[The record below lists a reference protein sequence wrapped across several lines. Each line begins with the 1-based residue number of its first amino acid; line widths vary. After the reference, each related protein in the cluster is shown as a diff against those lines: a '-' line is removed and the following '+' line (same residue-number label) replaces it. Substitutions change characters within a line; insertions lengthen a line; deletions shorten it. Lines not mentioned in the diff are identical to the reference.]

1 MTDHAAIFDQHIP
14 NDLVAEMASLSSK
27 PVSAD
32 FIILVEALKLRFG
45 SSLDAVL
52 LYGSCLRSHEIGDG
66 VVDFYAIVNSYSK
79 AYPERYLGYLNA
91 WLAPNVFY
99 LEVSPRENKQENKQE
114 KKFRAKYAVVSMAD
128 FEQGTSRWFH
138 PYLWARFAQPSR
150 LLYAR
155 DENIRKRIYNAL
167 AHAVVTFLKSS
178 LPMLDSSV
186 VSAEAI
192 WINGLTQTYAAELR
206 PERATRA
213 QQLAKIN
220 LDDYTRLTAHAAPAL
235 AGMLEVLPDGHYRS
249 LIEAAD
255 RRHAL
260 WRWRL
265 RRWQGTVL
273 SVLRLTKAA
282 FTFSDS
288 ISYAAWKIERHTG
301 VRVEVT
307 PMLRRH
313 PVLWGFKVSWQLLRR
328 GVMR

>member
-1 MTDHAAIFDQHIP
+1 MADYASIFDQHIP
-14 NDLVAEMASLSSK
+14 NDLVAEIASLSSRA
-27 PVSAD
+27 VSAD
-32 FIILVEALKLRFG
+32 FLVLVEALKLRFG
-45 SSLDAVL
+45 SSLEAIL
-52 LYGSCLRSHEIGDG
+52 LYGSCLRSHELGDG

-99 LEVSPRENKQENKQE
+99 LEVSAQEDKQE

-128 FEQGTSRWFH
+128 FEQGTWRWFH

-155 DENIRKRIYNAL
+155 NETIRKRIYNAQ
-167 AHAVVTFLKSS
+167 ARAVVTFLKSS
-178 LPMLDSSV
+178 LPMLNSSV
-186 VSAEAI
+186 VSVEEI

-213 QQLAKIN
+213 QQLAQIN
-220 LDDYTRLTAHAAPAL
+220 LDDYIRLTEHAAPAL
-235 AGMLEVLPDGHYRS
+235 VGMLEMLPDGRYRC
-249 LIEAAD
+249 LIDAAD
-255 RRHAL
+255 RRRAP

-328 GVMR
+328 GVIR

>member
-1 MTDHAAIFDQHIP
+1 MTDQASILDSHVP
-14 NDLVAEMASLSSK
+14 NDLVAEIASLSSRT
-27 PVSAD
+27 VSAD
-32 FIILVEALKLRFG
+32 SLVLVEALKLRFG
-45 SSLDAVL
+45 SSLEAVL
-52 LYGSCLRSHEIGDG
+52 LYGSCLRSHDLGDG
-66 VVDFYAIVNSYSK
+66 VVDLYAVVNSYGN

-99 LEVSPRENKQENKQE
+99 LEVSAQENKQE
-114 KKFRAKYAVVSMAD
+114 KKFRAKYAVVSVAD
-128 FEQGTSRWFH
+128 FEQGTWHWFH

-155 DENIRKRIYNAL
+155 DETTRKRIYNAL
-167 AHAVVTFLKSS
+167 AHAVVTFLKTS
-178 LPMLDSSV
+178 LPMLNSSV
-186 VSAEAI
+186 VNVEAI
-192 WINGLTQTYAAELR
+192 WVNGLTQTYAAELR

-213 QQLAKIN
+213 QQLAQIN
-220 LDDYTRLTAHAAPAL
+220 LDDYTRLTEDAAPAL
-235 AGMLEVLPDGHYRS
+235 VGMLEILPDGRYRC
-249 LIEAAD
+249 LIDAAD
-255 RRHAL
+255 SRRAR

-313 PVLWGFKVSWQLLRR
+313 PVLWGVKVSWQLLRR
-328 GVMR
+328 GVIR

>member
-1 MTDHAAIFDQHIP
+1 MTDHASIIDRYIP
-14 NDLVAEMASLSSK
+14 DDLVAEMAALSSK
-27 PVSAD
+27 AVSAD
-32 FIILVEALKLRFG
+32 FFILVEELKSRFG
-45 SSLDAVL
+45 SSLEAVL

-66 VVDFYAIVNSYSK
+66 VVDFYAIVDSYSN
-79 AYPERYLGYLNA
+79 AYSERYLGYFNA
-91 WLAPNVFY
+91 WLPPNVFY
-99 LEVSPRENKQENKQE
+99 LEVSTQKNKQE
-114 KKFRAKYAVVSMAD
+114 KTFRAKYAVVSMAD
-128 FEQGTSRWFH
+128 FEQGTWRWFH

-155 DENIRKRIYNAL
+155 DETVRKRIYNAL
-167 AHAVVTFLKSS
+167 AHAVVRFLESS
-178 LPMLDSSV
+178 LPVLGSSV
-186 VSAEAI
+186 VNVEAI

-213 QQLAKIN
+213 QQLTQIN

-235 AGMLEVLPDGHYRS
+235 VEKLEILADGHYRCLVDAAGRRSS
-249 LIEAAD
+249 L
-255 RRHAL
+255 R
-260 WRWRL
+260 RWRL
-265 RRWQGTVL
+265 RRWQGKVL

-301 VRVEVT
+301 VRIEIT

>member
-1 MTDHAAIFDQHIP
+1 MTDQASILDPHVP
-14 NDLVAEMASLSSK
+14 NDLVAEIASLSSRT
-27 PVSAD
+27 VSAD
-32 FIILVEALKLRFG
+32 FLVLVEALKLRFG
-45 SSLDAVL
+45 SSLEAVL
-52 LYGSCLRSHEIGDG
+52 LYGSCLRSHDLGDG
-66 VVDFYAIVNSYSK
+66 VVDFYAIVNSYSN

-99 LEVSPRENKQENKQE
+99 LEVSAQENKQE
-114 KKFRAKYAVVSMAD
+114 KKFRAKYAVVSVAD
-128 FEQGTSRWFH
+128 FEQGTRRWFH

-155 DENIRKRIYNAL
+155 DEIIRKRIYNAL
-167 AHAVVTFLKSS
+167 AHAVVTFLKTS
-178 LPMLDSSV
+178 LPMLNSSV
-186 VSAEAI
+186 VNVEAI
-192 WINGLTQTYAAELR
+192 WVNGLTQTYAAELR

-213 QQLAKIN
+213 QQLAQIN
-220 LDDYTRLTAHAAPAL
+220 LHDYTRLTEYAAPAL
-235 AGMLEVLPDGHYRS
+235 VGMLEMLPDGRYRC
-249 LIEAAD
+249 LIDAAD
-255 RRHAL
+255 SRRAR

-313 PVLWGFKVSWQLLRR
+313 PVLWGVKVSWQLLRR
-328 GVMR
+328 GVIR

>member
-1 MTDHAAIFDQHIP
+1 MTDHASILDQHIP
-14 NDLVAEMASLSSK
+14 NDLVAEIASLSSRA
-27 PVSAD
+27 VSAD
-32 FIILVEALKLRFG
+32 FLVLVEALKLRFG
-45 SSLDAVL
+45 SSLEAVL
-52 LYGSCLRSHEIGDG
+52 LYGSCLRSDDLGDG
-66 VVDFYAIVNSYSK
+66 VVDFYAIVNSYGK

-99 LEVSPRENKQENKQE
+99 LEVSAPGHTQE

-128 FEQGTSRWFH
+128 FVQGTWRWFH

-150 LLYAR
+150 LLYVR
-155 DENIRKRIYNAL
+155 DETIRKHIYTAL
-167 AHAVVTFLKSS
+167 ARAVVTFLKSS
-178 LPMLDSSV
+178 LPMLNSSV
-186 VSAEAI
+186 ANVEAI
-192 WINGLTQTYAAELR
+192 WVNGLTQTYAAELR

-213 QQLAKIN
+213 QQLAQIN
-220 LDDYTRLTAHAAPAL
+220 LDDYTRLTEHAAPGL
-235 AGMLEVLPDGHYRS
+235 VGMLEMLPDGDYRC
-249 LIEAAD
+249 LINAAD
-255 RRHAL
+255 RRRARWH
-260 WRWRL
+260 WRL

-328 GVMR
+328 GVIR